1 MVCDATFFRKRK
13 DKDGLLIFYDSISDK
28 VIWHKFIQSETKAE
42 YQEGLDYLLKLGFE
56 IQSVTIDGRRGVANV
71 FKDYPV
77 QICQFHVQTNI
88 LKRTTQN
95 PQTKSGKILK
105 RIANLFIRNK
115 WNQKYFENCFY
126 GLVIKYRD
134 FFIERNENGQFI
146 HRSLRSALFG
156 IKSVLPYLFTYQ
168 DYPNLNI
175 PNTTNNIDGGIN
187 TKLKY
192 LNRRHRGMNIERRNK
207 LLINLL
213 YNLRGK

>member
-1 MVCDATFFRKRK
+1 M
-13 DKDGLLIFYDSISDK
+13 
-28 VIWHKFIQSETKAE
+28 
-42 YQEGLDYLLKLGFE
+42 
-56 IQSVTIDGRRGVANV
+56 
-71 FKDYPV
+71 
-77 QICQFHVQTNI
+77 QTNI

-95 PQTKSGKILK
+95 PQTKAGKILK
-105 RIANLFIRNK
+105 RIANLFIKNR

-126 GLVIKYRD
+126 GLVVKYRD

-168 DYPNLNI
+168 HHATLNI

-187 TKLKY
+187 TKLKD
-192 LNRRHRGMNIERRNK
+192 LNRRHKGMNIERRNK
-207 LLINLL
+207 LLVNLL